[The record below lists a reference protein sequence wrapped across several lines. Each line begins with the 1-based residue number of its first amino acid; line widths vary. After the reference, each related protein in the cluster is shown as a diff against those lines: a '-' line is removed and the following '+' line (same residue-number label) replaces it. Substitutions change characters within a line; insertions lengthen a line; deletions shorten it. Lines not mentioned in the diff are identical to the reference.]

1 MLGFALAVHRWLL
14 KRGCYFLH
22 EHPDSASSWELP
34 EVRAVMN
41 LPAVQVIKSDA
52 CVFGMKAVDASGVE
66 GPVKKP
72 TRWMGNAPHLM
83 KELNRRCEGRHE
95 SHVPLLNGRAARAAI
110 YPPELVAAII
120 RGIQSQV
127 EADTCMEEPRRLQLL
142 DGAQGGDGAE
152 PERGGAR

>member
-1 MLGFALAVHRWLL
+1 VYRWQLN
-14 KRGCYFLH
+14 RGCYFLH

-41 LPAVQVIKSDA
+41 LPAVQVIKSNA
-52 CVFGMKAVDASGVE
+52 CGYGMEAVDASGAE

-72 TRWMGNAPHLM
+72 TRWMGNPPRLM

-110 YPPELVAAII
+110 YPPELVAA
-120 RGIQSQV
+120 SS
-127 EADTCMEEPRRLQLL
+127 AASNPRWRRT
-142 DGAQGGDGAE
+142 
-152 PERGGAR
+152 PGGATTTAASRRSSRRRWG